1 MKKIDISES
10 VMKKVTRFEQ
20 SRTST
25 WLGRFY
31 GGVVL
36 LSSLL
41 IIYTW
46 ISWQTITDLQ
56 GWDLLTIFMQDKEI
70 IRDYWQDTVVTFI
83 EELPLET
90 ILLALVML
98 VILIFVVLKTRK
110 SRKVYEHRMR
120 ELAKHGDIR
129 KNSK

>member
-1 MKKIDISES
+1 MKKIDVSES

-31 GGVVL
+31 AGVAL
-36 LSSLL
+36 LASLL
-41 IIYTW
+41 IIYVW
-46 ISWQTITDLQ
+46 SSWQTITDLQ
-56 GWDLLTIFMQDKEI
+56 GWDLLTIFAQDKEI
-70 IRDYWQDTVVTFI
+70 IRDYWQDTVLTFI

-90 ILLALVML
+90 ILLALVVLVVLLL
-98 VILIFVVLKTRK
+98 VIFKTKK

-120 ELAKHGDIR
+120 LLAKRGDLR